1 MRLSVNVRPAAIL
14 LALLVFVASVSHGQ
28 GFALDGLTGGR
39 LSDAELAHG
48 NTVVVLWASWSPR
61 GRDVAER
68 VNALAKQTAGR
79 ARVVAVNYQEDAA
92 TVRKFVASNPFDV
105 GVFLDADGIFA
116 KRYKIATL
124 PGLLVLKNGEI
135 AFQGRMPEDADR
147 LVSDAL
153 Q

>member
-1 MRLSVNVRPAAIL
+1 MRLARNLGTAAIL
-14 LALLVFVASVSHGQ
+14 VALLALVASASSGQ
-28 GFALDGLTGGR
+28 GFALDGLTGGS

-68 VNALAKQTAGR
+68 VNALAKHTAGR
-79 ARVVAVNYQEDAA
+79 ARVLAVNYQEDAA
-92 TVRKFVASNPFDV
+92 TVRRFVAASPFDV
-105 GVFLDADGIFA
+105 SVYLDTDGVFA

-124 PGLLVLKNGEI
+124 PGLLVLKNGEV